1 MRLELLGTQDGLNAE
16 RGTHAQ
22 ESTWTDIEMPGQY
35 LAGGEVAQD
44 AVVYLER
51 IGANV
56 AIVRRHATSVRR
68 VELIGSDGKSRF
80 FLVQSGQQWS
90 NAHGATP
97 STAPAGTG
105 HVLECPS
112 EKDGAPR

>member
-1 MRLELLGTQDGLNAE
+1 
-16 RGTHAQ
+16 
-22 ESTWTDIEMPGQY
+22 MPGQY

-90 NAHGATP
+90 NAHGAP
-97 STAPAGTG
+97 LPLTAPTG
-105 HVLECPS
+105 SGCKLENIWERRLKTHASVCC
-112 EKDGAPR
+112 RLYF

>member
-1 MRLELLGTQDGLNAE
+1 MADL
-16 RGTHAQ
+16 Q

-35 LAGGEVAQD
+35 LAGGEVAPD

-56 AIVRRHATSVRR
+56 AIVRRHASSVRR
-68 VELIGSDGKSRF
+68 VEFIGSDGRSRF

-90 NAHGATP
+90 NAHGAP
-97 STAPAGTG
+97 LAG
-105 HVLECPS
+105 
-112 EKDGAPR
+112 

>member
-1 MRLELLGTQDGLNAE
+1 MCKSRAKPRCADPTCLTGRVAGV
-16 RGTHAQ
+16 Q

-35 LAGGEVAQD
+35 LAGGEVAPD

-56 AIVRRHATSVRR
+56 AIVRRHASSVRR
-68 VELIGSDGKSRF
+68 VEFIGSDGRSRF

-90 NAHGATP
+90 NAHGAP
-97 STAPAGTG
+97 LAG
-105 HVLECPS
+105 
-112 EKDGAPR
+112 